1 MRRPLLGWV
10 AALAV
15 FTFAPTDRAFG
26 QLGGVTSDPFSFYY
40 GYYLPH
46 QQAIANQPRVTDTIN
61 QIVARRQYTAQSD
74 QTSLYDPIS
83 PYASGETDQ
92 FDPRGADRRSSR
104 SGGRG
109 QSFSYGGGG
118 DPGNLRG
125 NGPASHYKRT
135 ERYFPT
141 LRSGRGPNMNLSAV
155 RGRGGSNFGGGMPNM
170 PNMGGMPGIGR

>member
-15 FTFAPTDRAFG
+15 VACAPTDRAFG

-46 QQAIANQPRVTDTIN
+46 QQAMAAQPRATDTIN
-61 QIVARRQYTAQSD
+61 QIVARRQYTAQTD
-74 QTSLYDPIS
+74 RTSLYDPIS
-83 PYASGETDQ
+83 PYASDEMDQ
-92 FDPRGADRRSSR
+92 FDPRGADRRAM
-104 SGGRG
+104 SGGVRR
-109 QSFSYGGGG
+109 QSFSYGGG
-118 DPGNLRG
+118 DPGNLSG

-141 LRSGRGPNMNLSAV
+141 LRDGRGPNMNLSAV
-155 RGRGGSNFGGGMPNM
+155 RPGASRAFGSMPNM
-170 PNMGGMPGIGR
+170 PSMPSAPGIPR